1 MDVGAGGGGGGGSNG
16 SGGSGGG
23 ADGMGGS
30 SEYSMESPAA
40 DSLLAGGA
48 SKRNGKWIDAGD
60 FSGCNL
66 PCGGGKQTKQRFCI
80 PPANGGRPC
89 QGPSI
94 LSRICNPQPCAGGAG
109 GSGGAGGA
117 GGGAGGGMGGKVA
130 VHNLATKTLP
140 MTIQMKQISNR
151 PQRYEECVIREGDI
165 CVLRDDLTGFPQ
177 APRLPARAV
186 LNLDTFSVFEN
197 SNFDSINMA

>member
-1 MDVGAGGGGGGGSNG
+1 
-16 SGGSGGG
+16 
-23 ADGMGGS
+23 
-30 SEYSMESPAA
+30 
-40 DSLLAGGA
+40 
-48 SKRNGKWIDAGD
+48 
-60 FSGCNL
+60 
-66 PCGGGKQTKQRFCI
+66 
-80 PPANGGRPC
+80 
-89 QGPSI
+89 
-94 LSRICNPQPCAGGAG
+94 
-109 GSGGAGGA
+109 
-117 GGGAGGGMGGKVA
+117 MGGKVA